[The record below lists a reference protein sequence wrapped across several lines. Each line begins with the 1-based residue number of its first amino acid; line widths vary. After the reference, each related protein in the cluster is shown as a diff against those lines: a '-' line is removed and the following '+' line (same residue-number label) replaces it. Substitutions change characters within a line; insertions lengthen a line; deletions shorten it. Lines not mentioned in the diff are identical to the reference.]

1 MQKAFK
7 ITGRIVL
14 SIAIIWGLLTLWVQQ
29 LRSGQTWEF
38 PAENPKGAVLV
49 VFNPDPIYN
58 LDQQLALAYASTA
71 QQQGWASSVATLAAA
86 DTINPGRFD
95 LFVFFA
101 NTYNWSPDR
110 PTKQF
115 IMAADWLAGRSVVP
129 VILGSGSTARS
140 GRVLR
145 ELLQQQGANI
155 VQTTDFWL
163 MRPNDEA
170 RTDLGNVAVAKLKTA
185 ELARESLSRME

>member
-1 MQKAFK
+1 M
-7 ITGRIVL
+7 I
-14 SIAIIWGLLTLWVQQ
+14 IAIIWGLLTLWVQQ
-29 LRSGQTWEF
+29 LRPGQTWEF
-38 PAENPKGAVLV
+38 PVEHPKGTVLV

-58 LDQQLALAYASTA
+58 LDEQLALAFASSVR
-71 QQQGWASSVATLAAA
+71 QQGWASSVATLAAL
-86 DTINPGRFD
+86 DTLKPDRFD

-115 IMAADWLAGRSVVP
+115 IMEADWLAGRPVVP

-145 ELLQQQGANI
+145 ELLQQKGASI

-163 MRPNDEA
+163 MRPNDET
-170 RTDLGNVAVAKLKTA
+170 RTDLGNVAVARLMAA
-185 ELARESLSRME
+185 ELARESLSKMQ